1 MTKHHQ
7 HFCYRYTNRVVTLW
21 YRPPELLLGERD
33 YGPPI
38 DMWGAGCIMA
48 ELWTRAPIMQV
59 TQPTILY
66 WAADITCPITTAFIM
81 MEKQAV
87 MSGNEQFCHANVV
100 RPSWQSCSNLQ
111 IFLTKYSTESFQQHI
126 HVPCKIV
133 KSENDKG
140 KNWQNKKSKLKF
152 FHWLLR
158 LVDHSV
164 LRFPHSHAIS
174 YQYRCCFV
182 CYCGPTMHSSP
193 WVPHVLFQ
201 SGPSPRITLFSRL
214 TSFIQWLPIA
224 AY

>member
-1 MTKHHQ
+1 
-7 HFCYRYTNRVVTLW
+7 
-21 YRPPELLLGERD
+21 
-33 YGPPI
+33 
-38 DMWGAGCIMA
+38 
-48 ELWTRAPIMQV
+48 
-59 TQPTILY
+59 
-66 WAADITCPITTAFIM
+66 M
-81 MEKQAV
+81 MEIQAI
-87 MSGNEQFCHANVV
+87 MSGNGQLCHLC
-100 RPSWQSCSNLQ
+100 WQSCSNLQ
-111 IFLTKYSTESFQQHI
+111 IFLTKYSTESFQLHI
-126 HVPCKIV
+126 HVLCKIV

-201 SGPSPRITLFSRL
+201 SGPSPRNNTIQSSYQFYPMTADSRL
-214 TSFIQWLPIA
+214 LTKKGTTPVSKTL
-224 AY
+224 